1 MMENELIP
9 QILLSVTLVGFVL
22 HRAYYTRKYRPEE
35 EQGSPTEKPRPSERA
50 AGILAVFG
58 MIGTILYII
67 NPEWM
72 GWSVIQL
79 PEWLRWSGVII
90 ALLGF
95 ALLQWSQSTLGESW
109 SDSPRLMEGHQ
120 MVTSGPYR
128 RIRHPI
134 YTSFLLILGS
144 TFLIS
149 ASWFIGGCWI
159 LMIALDINVRIEREE
174 DLMISR
180 YGDQYREYMTR
191 TGRYFPNFW
200 R

>member
-1 MMENELIP
+1 MMANDLIFRV
-9 QILLSVTLVGFVL
+9 LLAVILVGFML

-35 EQGSPTEKPRPSERA
+35 KGASTPEAARLSERV
-50 AGILAVFG
+50 AGILAVLG
-58 MIGTILYII
+58 LIGTILYII
-67 NPEWM
+67 NPDWM
-72 GWSVIQL
+72 AWSSL
-79 PEWLRWSGVII
+79 PLPDWLRWSGVII

-95 ALLQWSQSTLGESW
+95 GLLQWSQNTLGASW

-120 MVTSGPYR
+120 MVTSGPYQ

-134 YTSFLLILGS
+134 YTSFLLILSS

-159 LMIALDINVRIEREE
+159 LMMALDINLRITREE
-174 DLMISR
+174 ELMISR

-191 TGRYFPNFW
+191 TGRYFPNF
-200 R
+200 